1 MGNLGSA
8 ADLIQDNTADI
19 KEILSNADEKI
30 TSAVGS
36 GFNGGFFSENNAARI
51 AGDGAAFAGMDSKN
65 IHEFARAVTTYKQ
78 RAYEVLNKFNTQEGP
93 ILNALKGD
101 VATAV
106 QQFFSDAKKLSEAY
120 VNAIEVESKRVM
132 EANKN
137 WLETTKKLSGDI
149 DIDSGAL
156 AGAAGSIKLD

>member
-1 MGNLGSA
+1 
-8 ADLIQDNTADI
+8 
-19 KEILSNADEKI
+19 
-30 TSAVGS
+30 
-36 GFNGGFFSENNAARI
+36 
-51 AGDGAAFAGMDSKN
+51 
-65 IHEFARAVTTYKQ
+65 
-78 RAYEVLNKFNTQEGP
+78 
-93 ILNALKGD
+93 LNALKGD